1 MESRQMIIQSVM
13 QVLKSKVDQETL
25 DIVQDALTI
34 ELNRYEVQER
44 TTELSVVD
52 NSAVGMLRRYIATKR
67 IEGKAEF
74 TLKRYWEQ
82 NLQLICQESEQHH
95 KALIFA
101 QICAGA
107 MPRKDKNME
116 LKGIDVSSWQGKIDW
131 NKVANYGMDFA
142 ILRITEAGN
151 VIDGQFENNFAGC
164 NKYKIPVGVYKYSY
178 ASTVSEARSEAR
190 KVVSVLNGR
199 KIQFPVFLDLEN
211 HRQRVLGAESIHKM
225 ADAFR
230 EIVESAGYKFG
241 IYCNVDWYNTVIC
254 SHLKKHDFWIARY
267 PANDNGTVVERL
279 RPSWGVGW
287 QYSSKATIPGINTKV
302 DRNIFYKD
310 YTEAKESGTMA
321 KTKEQIIQNV
331 KNDAVS
337 FAVNIAND
345 NSHGYSQ
352 RIRSLYEIN
361 IPKSFDC
368 SSLALTAYYYAFL
381 KNGLTKQARYLK
393 ENCSYTGNM
402 LKMLNAG
409 FEVVAR
415 NQTAHKQMI
424 KGDLELADNNPNGSN
439 SHVAMAI
446 GKNDIVH
453 ARSSE
458 GTKDTK
464 DNSGNEIRTQPWYLY
479 SHGWTHRLRFTGK
492 GIDFSGLTNTTGSK
506 PTAKPSTSTKPSTT
520 TSKGAGYMFE
530 PKLVKLGSE
539 GTSVLLL
546 QEILIARGFKGK
558 NGKALSLSRK
568 ADENTIYAL
577 KAYQKSRNGVLVVDG
592 ECGENTWK
600 DLIAI

>member
-1 MESRQMIIQSVM
+1 MEI
-13 QVLKSKVDQETL
+13 
-25 DIVQDALTI
+25 
-34 ELNRYEVQER
+34 
-44 TTELSVVD
+44 
-52 NSAVGMLRRYIATKR
+52 
-67 IEGKAEF
+67 
-74 TLKRYWEQ
+74 
-82 NLQLICQESEQHH
+82 
-95 KALIFA
+95 
-101 QICAGA
+101 
-107 MPRKDKNME
+107 
-116 LKGIDVSSWQGKIDW
+116 KGIDVSAHQGKINWDT
-131 NKVANYGMDFA
+131 VANYGMDFA
-142 ILRITEAGN
+142 ILRITEVGN
-151 VIDGQFENNFAGC
+151 VIDSQFENNFAGC
-164 NKYKIPVGVYKYSY
+164 SKHKIPVGVYKYSY
-178 ASTVSEARSEAR
+178 ASTVSEAQSEAR

-199 KIQFPVFLDLEN
+199 KIQFPVFLDLEHHN
-211 HRQRVLGAESIHKM
+211 QRTLGAESIHKM

-230 EIVESAGYKFG
+230 EIVEAAGYKFG

-287 QYSSKATIPGINTKV
+287 QYSSKATIPGINAKV

-310 YTEAKESGTMA
+310 YIEAKESGTMA
-321 KTKEQIIQNV
+321 KTKKQIIQNV
-331 KNDAVS
+331 RNDAVS

-415 NQTAHKQMI
+415 NQTAHAKMI
-424 KGDLELADNNPNGSN
+424 KGDLELNTTH
-439 SHVAMAI
+439 HVAMAI
-446 GKNDIVH
+446 DKNNIVH

-458 GTKDTK
+458 RTTNTRD
-464 DNSGNEIRTQPWYLY
+464 DSGNEIRTQPWYLY

-506 PTAKPSTSTKPSTT
+506 PTAKPSTNTSSKPTTTTTPSKTPKWVGKVTATKLKVRKWAGTEYAQLKSYPTLAKGNLVDVCDTIKAKDGASWYYIRIAGKYFGFVSTKYIC
-520 TSKGAGYMFE
+520 K
-530 PKLVKLGSE
+530 V
-539 GTSVLLL
+539 
-546 QEILIARGFKGK
+546 
-558 NGKALSLSRK
+558 
-568 ADENTIYAL
+568 
-577 KAYQKSRNGVLVVDG
+577 
-592 ECGENTWK
+592 
-600 DLIAI
+600 

>member
-1 MESRQMIIQSVM
+1 MKKGLLGGIGLAAVIVAGLICVAKCSVRVPAGYIAVEYKMNGGISKNVLTQGWHLISPTVKTSLYSVGIEQSYLTSEDKGDSPKDESFKTPTADGKSLLVDLEFSYKFDQSRVTDVFTQFKGQSGESVKNTFIKPKMKAWTQEVTAKYPVTDVFGDKRQ
-13 QVLKSKVDQETL
+13 
-25 DIVQDALTI
+25 
-34 ELNRYEVQER
+34 ELNEALDEY
-44 TTELSVVD
+44 
-52 NSAVGMLRRYIATKR
+52 
-67 IEGKAEF
+67 
-74 TLKRYWEQ
+74 LKR
-82 NLQLICQESEQHH
+82 
-95 KALIFA
+95 K
-101 QICAGA
+101 
-107 MPRKDKNME
+107 
-116 LKGIDVSSWQGKIDW
+116 
-131 NKVANYGMDFA
+131 
-142 ILRITEAGN
+142 
-151 VIDGQFENNFAGC
+151 FE
-164 NKYKIPVGVYKYSY
+164 P
-178 ASTVSEARSEAR
+178 
-190 KVVSVLNGR
+190 
-199 KIQFPVFLDLEN
+199 
-211 HRQRVLGAESIHKM
+211 
-225 ADAFR
+225 
-230 EIVESAGYKFG
+230 
-241 IYCNVDWYNTVIC
+241 
-254 SHLKKHDFWIARY
+254 
-267 PANDNGTVVERL
+267 L

-568 ADENTIYAL
+568 ADDNTIYAL
-577 KAYQKSRNGVLVVDG
+577 KRYQKSRNGVLVVDG
-592 ECGENTWK
+592 ECGEKTWK

>member
-164 NKYKIPVGVYKYSY
+164 NKHKIPVGVYKYSY
-178 ASTVSEARSEAR
+178 ASTVSEARNEAR

-267 PANDNGTVVERL
+267 PANDNGAVVERL

-287 QYSSKATIPGINTKV
+287 QYSSKATIPGINAKV

-331 KNDAVS
+331 RNDAVS

-492 GIDFSGLTNTTGSK
+492 GIDFSGLTNTSGSK

>member
-1 MESRQMIIQSVM
+1 MEI
-13 QVLKSKVDQETL
+13 
-25 DIVQDALTI
+25 
-34 ELNRYEVQER
+34 
-44 TTELSVVD
+44 
-52 NSAVGMLRRYIATKR
+52 
-67 IEGKAEF
+67 
-74 TLKRYWEQ
+74 
-82 NLQLICQESEQHH
+82 
-95 KALIFA
+95 
-101 QICAGA
+101 
-107 MPRKDKNME
+107 
-116 LKGIDVSSWQGKIDW
+116 KGIDVSAHQGKINWDT
-131 NKVANYGMDFA
+131 VANYGIDFA
-142 ILRITEAGN
+142 ILRITEVGN
-151 VIDGQFENNFAGC
+151 VIDSQFENNFSGC
-164 NKYKIPVGVYKYSY
+164 NKHKIPVGVYKYSY
-178 ASTVSEARSEAR
+178 ASTVSEVQSEAR

-199 KIQFPVFLDLEN
+199 KIQFPVFLDLEY
-211 HRQRVLGAESIHKM
+211 HKQRTLGAESIHNL
-225 ADAFR
+225 AEAFR
-230 EIVESAGYKFG
+230 EIIVAAGYKFA
-241 IYCNVDWYNTVIC
+241 IYCNLDWYMNVIC
-254 SHLKKHDFWIARY
+254 SHLKKHDFWNARY

-331 KNDAVS
+331 RNDAVS

-381 KNGLTKQARYLK
+381 KNGLTKQARYIK

-539 GTSVLLL
+539 GPSVLLL

-568 ADENTIYAL
+568 ADANTIYAL
-577 KAYQKSRNGVLVVDG
+577 KQYQKSRNGVLSVDG
-592 ECGENTWK
+592 ECGKNTWK

>member
-1 MESRQMIIQSVM
+1 MEI
-13 QVLKSKVDQETL
+13 
-25 DIVQDALTI
+25 
-34 ELNRYEVQER
+34 
-44 TTELSVVD
+44 
-52 NSAVGMLRRYIATKR
+52 
-67 IEGKAEF
+67 
-74 TLKRYWEQ
+74 
-82 NLQLICQESEQHH
+82 
-95 KALIFA
+95 
-101 QICAGA
+101 
-107 MPRKDKNME
+107 
-116 LKGIDVSSWQGKIDW
+116 KGIDVSSNQGKPDW
-131 NKVANYGMDFA
+131 SKVAKSGIKFA
-142 ILRITEAGN
+142 ILRVHQKTG
-151 VIDGQFENNFAGC
+151 IDGSFEYNYKGC
-164 NKYKIPVGVYKYSY
+164 KSNGILIGGYKYSY
-178 ASTVSEARSEAR
+178 ALTPAQAIDEAEDVIAA
-190 KVVSVLNGR
+190 LNGR
-199 KIQFPVFLDLEN
+199 GLDFPVFYDLEWSN
-211 HRQRVLGAESIHKM
+211 QRKLGKQAIENIAVSFLTRIKK
-225 ADAFR
+225 
-230 EIVESAGYKFG
+230 AGYKVG
-241 IYCNVDWYNTVIC
+241 IYCNLDWYNNVLTDA
-254 SHLKKHDFWIARY
+254 LKQYDCWIARY
-267 PANDNGTVVERL
+267 PASDNGSVQERL
-279 RPSWGVGW
+279 RPNVGVGW

-568 ADENTIYAL
+568 ADANTIYAL
-577 KAYQKSRNGVLVVDG
+577 KQYQKSRNGVLSVDG
-592 ECGENTWK
+592 ECGKNTWK

>member
-1 MESRQMIIQSVM
+1 MEI
-13 QVLKSKVDQETL
+13 
-25 DIVQDALTI
+25 
-34 ELNRYEVQER
+34 
-44 TTELSVVD
+44 
-52 NSAVGMLRRYIATKR
+52 
-67 IEGKAEF
+67 
-74 TLKRYWEQ
+74 
-82 NLQLICQESEQHH
+82 
-95 KALIFA
+95 
-101 QICAGA
+101 
-107 MPRKDKNME
+107 
-116 LKGIDVSSWQGKIDW
+116 KGIDVSAHQGKINWDT
-131 NKVANYGMDFA
+131 VANYGIDFA
-142 ILRITEAGN
+142 ILRITEVGN
-151 VIDGQFENNFAGC
+151 VIDSQFENNFSGC
-164 NKYKIPVGVYKYSY
+164 NKHKIPVGVYKYSY
-178 ASTVSEARSEAR
+178 ASTVSEAQSEAR

-211 HRQRVLGAESIHKM
+211 HRQRVLGAESIHNL
-225 ADAFR
+225 AEAFR
-230 EIVESAGYKFG
+230 EIIVAAGYKFA
-241 IYCNVDWYNTVIC
+241 IYCNLDWYMNVIC
-254 SHLKKHDFWIARY
+254 SHLKKYEFWIARY
-267 PANDNGTVVERL
+267 PGNDNGWLQERL
-279 RPSWGVGW
+279 RPDIGVGW
-287 QYSSKATIPGINTKV
+287 QYSSKAKIPGINGNV
-302 DRNIFYKD
+302 DRDVFYKD
-310 YTEAKESGTMA
+310 YKGTDQKGETTMA

-464 DNSGNEIRTQPWYLY
+464 DNSGNEICTQPWYLY
-479 SHGWTHRLRFTGK
+479 SHGWTHRLGFTGK
-492 GIDFSGLTNTTGSK
+492 GIDFSELTNTTGSK

-568 ADENTIYAL
+568 ADANTIYAL
-577 KAYQKSRNGVLVVDG
+577 KQYQKSRNGVLVVDG